1 MKLVSL
7 LALPLANKC
16 QAPLQECFPFKTRK
30 KVYNRGMGGHSLPGA
45 PYSILYC
52 LLMMKPERERERVCI
67 PYEAAGAS
75 SFHEPRSSSST
86 MLRNKGT
93 HLVLAGFFGYWV
105 SSWSG
110 RVARGEGVCLFQ
122 RTKHFLVSLLPF
134 HSCIYQKR
142 HEWIMIRIQQFLLCQ
157 DTKAKPSPAKPA
169 SPTYLLSDEREHHHH
184 HMQLHSSR
192 GKVFLNYHR

>member
-1 MKLVSL
+1 
-7 LALPLANKC
+7 
-16 QAPLQECFPFKTRK
+16 
-30 KVYNRGMGGHSLPGA
+30 MGGHSLPGA

-142 HEWIMIRIQQFLLCQ
+142 HEWIMIRIQQFFLCQ
-157 DTKAKPSPAKPA
+157 DTKPSPAKPA
-169 SPTYLLSDEREHHHH
+169 SPHILTFWWRRTPPPPPPHAIALLQRQSIFKLPQIGEGS
-184 HMQLHSSR
+184 SSR
-192 GKVFLNYHR
+192 IIPEQVIPHN